1 LTNYFA
7 LANISGMSSESPEH
21 TADDFHSEDPTS
33 PVYQRSTVRFPYSP
47 LRDAEMIAQEL
58 HDKWGGTATLDQ
70 LAGGMGTG
78 PRGGTFR
85 VKVAT
90 ARTFGAT
97 TTVKG
102 GVISLTD
109 LGRKL
114 LDPQTRAAARVDAF
128 LTVPLFSQL
137 VEEYKGS
144 RLPPTSGL
152 EQKIAALGVSAKQV
166 SKARVAFQRSAE
178 QAGFFKHGKDR
189 LIPPPRLPESSET
202 PAGANPRG
210 SRPDAGRGIRGPLS
224 GPTLP
229 APLPELW
236 LTLLRDGRSWS
247 AEKTQEFVETA
258 RKLHELLKKESDS

>member
-1 LTNYFA
+1 MN
-7 LANISGMSSESPEH
+7 SESAH
-21 TADDFHSEDPTS
+21 HSEDETA
-33 PVYQRSTVRFPYSP
+33 YQRSTVGFPYSP
-47 LRDAEMIAQEL
+47 LRDAEMVAQEL

-97 TTVKG
+97 NAVKG

-144 RLPPTSGL
+144 RLPPPSGL
-152 EQKIAALGVSAKQV
+152 EQKIAALGVSEKQV
-166 SKARVAFQRSAE
+166 SRARVAFQRSAE

-189 LIPPPRLPESSET
+189 LILPPRLPESSET
-202 PAGANPRG
+202 PAGAHPRG
-210 SRPDAGRGIRGPLS
+210 SRPDVGRGSEPLLS
-224 GPTLP
+224 SSRTLP

-247 AEKTQEFVETA
+247 AEKTQEFVEAA
-258 RKLHELLKKESDS
+258 RKLHDLLSKGSES

>member
-1 LTNYFA
+1 MA
-7 LANISGMSSESPEH
+7 SKQMHEPGVPGSSNGDEASDKG
-21 TADDFHSEDPTS
+21 AI
-33 PVYQRSTVRFPYSP
+33 YQRSTVAFPYSP

-58 HDKWGGTATLDQ
+58 HDKWGGAASLDQ
-70 LAGGMGTG
+70 LSGGMGTG

-90 ARTFGAT
+90 ARTFGVT
-97 TTVKG
+97 TAVKDG
-102 GVISLTD
+102 SISLTD
-109 LGRKL
+109 LGRSL

-128 LTVPLFSQL
+128 LTVPLFSRL

-144 RLPPTSGL
+144 LLPPTSGL
-152 EQKIAALGVSAKQV
+152 EQKIADLGVSAKQV

-189 LIPPPRLPESSET
+189 LVLPPKLPESSEKRRSA
-202 PAGANPRG
+202 PSSG
-210 SRPDAGRGIRGPLS
+210 SHPDASRENREHNLS
-224 GPTLP
+224 VPTLP

-247 AEKTQEFVETA
+247 AEKTQEFVEAA
-258 RKLHELLKKESDS
+258 RKLHDLLSRGGES

>member
-1 LTNYFA
+1 
-7 LANISGMSSESPEH
+7 MDSESPQH
-21 TADDFHSEDPTS
+21 TSDGSHVGGATS
-33 PVYQRSTVRFPYSP
+33 TIYQRSTVGFPYSP

-70 LAGGMGTG
+70 LAAGMGTG

-97 TTVKG
+97 TAVKG
-102 GVISLTD
+102 GVISLTE

-137 VEEYKGS
+137 VEEYRGS
-144 RLPPTSGL
+144 PLPPALGL
-152 EQKIAALGVSAKQV
+152 EQTIAALGVSAKQV
-166 SKARVAFQRSAE
+166 SKARVAFQHSAE

-189 LIPPPRLPESSET
+189 LVLPRERPASSERH
-202 PAGANPRG
+202 ASGQEGGSGPRG
-210 SRPDAGRGIRGPLS
+210 SQGDRMEQPLEANPAL
-224 GPTLP
+224 PT
-229 APLPELW
+229 PLPELW

-247 AEKTQEFVETA
+247 AEKTQEFVEAA
-258 RKLHELLKKESDS
+258 RKLQDLLSKTSGES

>member
-1 LTNYFA
+1 
-7 LANISGMSSESPEH
+7 M
-21 TADDFHSEDPTS
+21 
-33 PVYQRSTVRFPYSP
+33 V
-47 LRDAEMIAQEL
+47 AQEL

-70 LAGGMGTG
+70 LAGGMGSG

-97 TTVKG
+97 TAVKG

-137 VEEYKGS
+137 VEEFKGS
-144 RLPPTSGL
+144 RLPPASGL
-152 EQKIAALGVSAKQV
+152 ERKIAALGVSAKQV

-189 LIPPPRLPESSET
+189 LILPPRLSESSGRLADTGPQGSGLDVSPGNREPRSN
-202 PAGANPRG
+202 PA
-210 SRPDAGRGIRGPLS
+210 
-224 GPTLP
+224 LP

-247 AEKTQEFVETA
+247 AEKTQEFVEAA
-258 RKLHELLKKESDS
+258 RKLHELLSKGSDS